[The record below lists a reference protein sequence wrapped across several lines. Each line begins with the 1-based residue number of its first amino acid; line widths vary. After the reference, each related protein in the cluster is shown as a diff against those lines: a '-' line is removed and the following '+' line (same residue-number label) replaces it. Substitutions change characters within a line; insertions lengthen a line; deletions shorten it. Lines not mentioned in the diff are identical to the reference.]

1 MLRDFQQILVDN
13 IDQAWAEGACNV
25 MPVAPTGSGKTVVV
39 GHILTRLDAPSV
51 AIAHRQE
58 LVGQLALALNRERVR
73 HAIIAPKTVQ
83 RQIIA
88 LEMDTHGYSE
98 YHPRAPA
105 KVGGVHTLISH
116 DTKDRWL
123 SQVQL
128 AVIDEGHHV
137 LQDNIWGRALG
148 LFPNARGLFPTA
160 HAIRADGCGLGREA
174 DGLVDRLIL
183 APSCRE
189 LIDRGF
195 LTDYRLICPTS
206 DVELEQVKI
215 GPSGEFN
222 APQLRVVMHQSKT
235 IIGDIVRTYLRF
247 AAGKLGITFAVDIE
261 SATDIAAAYRAAG
274 VPAEVITAKTP
285 LFVRGQLM
293 RKFRNRE
300 LLQLVS
306 VDVLGEGVDVPA
318 LEVVSMARPTASFQL
333 NAQQF
338 GRALRVMVAPDVAAH
353 WHAYTDS
360 DRLAHIAASVK
371 PKAIIIDHVGN
382 WKRHGLPDVRQ
393 EYSLLRRET
402 RGRPNNGDSLRTC
415 LECMQPYE
423 RYRTS
428 CPYCEVVPVP
438 RGRALPEQVDGD
450 MGELDP
456 EALALLRGQVT
467 RVDGPPQ
474 AMGAGI
480 VGASIAKNHRARQQ
494 AQAPLRRIMALWGGW
509 QVHRGLSER
518 QAQKLF
524 FLTFGVDVVSACIE
538 SARGAED
545 LCARIQADL
554 DRNGIVEKV
563 A

>member
-1 MLRDFQQILVDN
+1 MLRDFQGTLVQN
-13 IDQAWAEGACNV
+13 IDQAWAEGARNV

-58 LVGQLALALNRERVR
+58 LVGQLALALNREHVR
-73 HAIIAPKTVQ
+73 HAIIAPKAVQ

-88 LEMDTHGYSE
+88 LEMDVHGYSE
-98 YHPRAPA
+98 YHPRAPTRVA
-105 KVGGVHTLISH
+105 GVHSLANH
-116 DTKDRWL
+116 DPKDRWL
-123 SQVQL
+123 AQVQL

-148 LFPNARGLFPTA
+148 MFPNARGLFPTA
-160 HAIRADGCGLGREA
+160 HAIRADGCGLGRTA

-206 DVELEQVKI
+206 DVKIEQVDI
-215 GPSGEFN
+215 GPSGEFSYKK
-222 APQLRVVMHQSKT
+222 LRVVMHESKT
-235 IIGDIVRTYLRF
+235 IIGDIVRTYLQY
-247 AAGKLGITFAVDIE
+247 APGKLGITFAVDIE

-274 VPAEVITAKTP
+274 VPAEVITSKTP

-293 RKFRNRE
+293 RKFRARE

-338 GRALRVMVAPDVAAH
+338 GRALRVMAAPQILNE
-353 WHAYTDS
+353 WHAYTDEQ
-360 DRLAHIAASVK
+360 RLAHIAASVK

-402 RGRPNNGDSLRTC
+402 RSRPNKGDGLRTC
-415 LECMQPYE
+415 LECMQPFE
-423 RYRTS
+423 RFRTQ
-428 CPYCEVVPVP
+428 CPYCKTIPTP
-438 RGRALPEQVDGD
+438 QGRSSPEQVDGD
-450 MGELDP
+450 MHELDP
-456 EALALLRGQVT
+456 AALAQLRAQVDK
-467 RVDGPPQ
+467 VDGAPA
-474 AMGAGI
+474 AMGDGV
-480 VGASIAKNHRARQQ
+480 VGLSIAKNHRARQY
-494 AQAPLRRIMALWGGW
+494 AQQPLRRAMALWGGW
-509 QVHRGLSER
+509 KAHLGLSER
-518 QAQKLF
+518 EAQKLF
-524 FLTFGVDVVSACIE
+524 FITFGLDVVTACTI
-538 SARGAED
+538 SARGADE
-545 LCARIQADL
+545 LQARIQSEL
-554 DRNGIVEKV
+554 DKHGIVE
-563 A
+563 AAA